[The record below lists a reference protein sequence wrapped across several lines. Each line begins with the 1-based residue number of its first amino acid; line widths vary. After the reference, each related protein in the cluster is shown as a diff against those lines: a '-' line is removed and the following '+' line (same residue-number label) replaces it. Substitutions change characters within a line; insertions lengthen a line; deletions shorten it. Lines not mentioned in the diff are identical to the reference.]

1 MAPTRHS
8 PAIDYAALDDNALAH
23 RVQDGDRE
31 AFRHIIKRCNQRLF
45 RVARGVVHSDQEAED
60 VVQEAYVDAF
70 AKISGFRG
78 EASLLTWLTRIV
90 LNEAYGRLRRRHPS
104 VDMDQIDVAQMDAG
118 NVIAFPAT
126 ASMEPPAAAAR
137 DQVRHLLEGA
147 IDALPEPFRVVF
159 ILREI
164 EECSVEETARA
175 LDLKPETVKT
185 RLFRARR
192 LLRAALHDS
201 LAATVADAFP
211 FLGPRCDRIT
221 DAVMARVGI
230 AQDA

>member
-1 MAPTRHS
+1 MAPNRHS
-8 PAIDYAALDDNALAH
+8 PAIDYAALDDNALAR

-70 AKISGFRG
+70 AKIAGFRG
-78 EASLLTWLTRIV
+78 EAALLTWLTRIV

-104 VDMDQIDVAQMDAG
+104 VDIDQIEVAQMEAG
-118 NVIAFPAT
+118 NVVAFPA
-126 ASMEPPAAAAR
+126 ASVEPPAAAAR

-164 EECSVEETARA
+164 EECSVEETART

-192 LLRAALHDS
+192 LLRMALHDS

-211 FLGPRCDRIT
+211 FLGARCDRIT
-221 DAVMARVGI
+221 NAVMARVGI
-230 AQDA
+230 AQEP